1 MRTPMMNLSNDISI
15 SNNDWYA
22 LTNQIGR
29 MNSEQVVSMSSI
41 GTKHCVDNI
50 PPASKPVAF
59 TNYDVLFAAHPSTS
73 SIGNQ
78 CQAPPYTL
86 IDHSH
91 IGNRRFIVLLSIYR
105 PRYREAAKKGDEAK
119 CKRIALEI
127 IKTVRQQCSGRFFR
141 QDDVHGPWHQIED
154 DDASLV
160 AAVQCTMKVKSMKLK
175 TSSDID
181 VVERPSKKAR
191 CATTSSLD
199 LLCNAAM
206 KKVPAPNE
214 KIPFVS
220 KPKPFDV
227 ICSSNQTTLKEN
239 ANHVGNNRL
248 QVILDMRTKTYEA
261 STQEKRSEIIKEVVK
276 SIIDDS
282 SSQFLSEVEGAS
294 SEKYLP
300 LSREKAAICIKNA
313 LNSKFLVDLEP
324 KICGSEAIK
333 LVRRRNKKRALD
345 KIERRNIDKGFM
357 NGDVVRI
364 PISVVPKRITHV
376 PKAA

>member
-1 MRTPMMNLSNDISI
+1 MMNLSNDISI

-50 PPASKPVAF
+50 PASKPVAF

-294 SEKYLP
+294 EKYLP

>member
-1 MRTPMMNLSNDISI
+1 MNLSNDIDI
-15 SNNDWYA
+15 SNSDWYA

-29 MNSEQVVSMSSI
+29 MNSEQVVSISTST
-41 GTKHCVDNI
+41 TKHCVDNI
-50 PPASKPVAF
+50 PSTSEPVAF
-59 TNYDVLFAAHPSTS
+59 TNYDVLFSAYPSTS
-73 SIGNQ
+73 SI

-105 PRYREAAKKGDEAK
+105 PRYREAAKTGDEAK

-141 QDDVHGPWHQIED
+141 QDDVNGSWHQFED

-160 AAVQCTMKVKSMKLK
+160 SSVQCAMKVKSMKLK
-175 TSSDID
+175 TSSDIG
-181 VVERPSKKAR
+181 VVARPSKRAR
-191 CATTSSLD
+191 IPTTSSLD

-214 KIPFVS
+214 NLSFVS
-220 KPKPFDV
+220 KLKPFDV
-227 ICSSNQTTLKEN
+227 ICRSNQTTLKEN

-282 SSQFLSEVEGAS
+282 SSQFLSEVEDAS
-294 SEKYLP
+294 SPKYLP

-313 LNSKFLVDLEP
+313 LNIKFLVDLEP
-324 KICGSEAIK
+324 KICDSEAMK

-364 PISVVPKRITHV
+364 PFSVPKRITHV

>member
-1 MRTPMMNLSNDISI
+1 MRTPMMNLSNDINI

-41 GTKHCVDNI
+41 NTKHCVDNL
-50 PPASKPVAF
+50 PSSEPVAF
-59 TNYDVLFAAHPSTS
+59 TNYDVLFAAAHSSTS

-78 CQAPPYTL
+78 CQASPYTL

-154 DDASLV
+154 DDPSL
-160 AAVQCTMKVKSMKLK
+160 ATAVQCTMKVKSMKLK

-191 CATTSSLD
+191 CSRTSSLD

-214 KIPFVS
+214 KISFVS

-227 ICSSNQTTLKEN
+227 ICSSNQSTLKEN

-282 SSQFLSEVEGAS
+282 SSQFLSEVEDAS

-300 LSREKAAICIKNA
+300 LSRDKAAICIKNA

-345 KIERRNIDKGFM
+345 KIERRNIGKGFM

-376 PKAA
+376 SKAA